1 MADHAAIVAEIPR
14 LRRYARALVGSHDG
28 ADDLVQDTLEAAL
41 AKWHFWQ
48 RGRELRP
55 WLFAI
60 MHNRHL
66 DRLRS
71 SKRLDFRGD
80 DLPEVAQAPT
90 QGANLALRDLDRALS
105 ALPLDQRAVLLLV
118 GLEELSYAETARVLG
133 LPVGTVMSR
142 LARARSRLRAVLAGE
157 VGTELKVVK

>member
-1 MADHAAIVAEIPR
+1 
-14 LRRYARALVGSHDG
+14 
-28 ADDLVQDTLEAAL
+28 
-41 AKWHFWQ
+41 
-48 RGRELRP
+48 
-55 WLFAI
+55 
-60 MHNRHL
+60 
-66 DRLRS
+66 
-71 SKRLDFRGD
+71 FRGD